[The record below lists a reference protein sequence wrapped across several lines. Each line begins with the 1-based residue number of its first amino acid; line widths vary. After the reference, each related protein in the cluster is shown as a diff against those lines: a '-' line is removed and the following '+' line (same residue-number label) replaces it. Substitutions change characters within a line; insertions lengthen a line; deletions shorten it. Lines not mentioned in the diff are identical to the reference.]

1 MSSKEGPSIIYK
13 LEGKEISIDNA
24 PANLVGNVLLN
35 MQNLVSSLG
44 SYHEKKGYIDK
55 RKAKITESIYT
66 LSVSFSRGSL
76 ALSFE
81 SPYEQQIIDETDQSL
96 QGKTFES
103 IYNILSE
110 LTADERDNTNAFN
123 KKLSNIVDDPR
134 TIRRV
139 FNYVN
144 ELIPKSKEYNAA
156 VNVKGLKIANTKPI
170 SLNNPILKRRIDAE
184 LSREILESESE
195 RVGVI
200 VRVKCDVPNPSY
212 VIKQTDGNLARI
224 YMEDDM
230 KSKIIDYM
238 INKTPVKIRGFGTK
252 KQLFEFYEVDK
263 IDEIKNIEIS
273 SVKGMNIPNPIL
285 ADVSYDYEGDED
297 FWMLS
302 NKELG
307 INSVGKTLEKAK
319 HMFEEELM
327 SDYEVY
333 KDIPDDKLTEEAKI
347 LKNHLLA
354 IF

>member
-156 VNVKGLKIANTKPI
+156 VNVKGLKIANTKP
-170 SLNNPILKRRIDAE
+170 
-184 LSREILESESE
+184 
-195 RVGVI
+195 
-200 VRVKCDVPNPSY
+200 
-212 VIKQTDGNLARI
+212 
-224 YMEDDM
+224 
-230 KSKIIDYM
+230 
-238 INKTPVKIRGFGTK
+238 
-252 KQLFEFYEVDK
+252 
-263 IDEIKNIEIS
+263 
-273 SVKGMNIPNPIL
+273 
-285 ADVSYDYEGDED
+285 
-297 FWMLS
+297 
-302 NKELG
+302 
-307 INSVGKTLEKAK
+307 
-319 HMFEEELM
+319 
-327 SDYEVY
+327 
-333 KDIPDDKLTEEAKI
+333 
-347 LKNHLLA
+347 
-354 IF
+354 